1 MLPCALEAL
10 RASEAQNQRAHV
22 MLQTR
27 CSRRDAQLQVLTQ
40 RLQEREF
47 VMRAENSRQIE
58 EFSSKFRA
66 LQQHLHSQVFMRA
79 MDHLC
84 QSVTE
89 FKGLHSLFGTATQLA
104 RALEQIDSKESELQH
119 LQHELEQ
126 LQLSHALAASR
137 LAEMERQVEEGR
149 MREGDFIAHEKE
161 HELALA
167 AAKASALSLSLSLP
181 SGTTP
186 KTADVPQGIPFDFEL
201 SGAHK
206 LDPPPRPPRIRTP
219 PTYDECEVI

>member
-1 MLPCALEAL
+1 MFETG
-10 RASEAQNQRAHV
+10 RATPGAYTEIAGARV
-22 MLQTR
+22 
-27 CSRRDAQLQVLTQ
+27 RD
-40 RLQEREF
+40 EGREF
-47 VMRAENSRQIE
+47 EANRRVLLEIQGPSAAPSIAGIHEGHGQPVSISNRI
-58 EFSSKFRA
+58 
-66 LQQHLHSQVFMRA
+66 
-79 MDHLC
+79 
-84 QSVTE
+84 QSVT
-89 FKGLHSLFGTATQLA
+89 LTSLFGTATQLA

>member
-84 QSVTE
+84 QSVIE
-89 FKGLHSLFGTATQLA
+89 FKGLHSLHCLGRLH
-104 RALEQIDSKESELQH
+104 S
-119 LQHELEQ
+119 
-126 LQLSHALAASR
+126 SHVRWSR
-137 LAEMERQVEEGR
+137 LTARNLKCNTCSTNWNSCNSVKRWQR
-149 MREGDFIAHEKE
+149 RDWQRWNDRWRREGCGKVT
-161 HELALA
+161 
-167 AAKASALSLSLSLP
+167 S
-181 SGTTP
+181 
-186 KTADVPQGIPFDFEL
+186 
-201 SGAHK
+201 
-206 LDPPPRPPRIRTP
+206 
-219 PTYDECEVI
+219 

>member
-27 CSRRDAQLQVLTQ
+27 CSRRDAQLQALTQ

-66 LQQHLHSQVFMRA
+66 LQQHLQSQVFMSA

-84 QSVTE
+84 QSVIE
-89 FKGLHSLFGTATQLA
+89 FKALHSLLGTATQLA

-126 LQLSHALAASR
+126 LQLSQALAASR